1 MKDEYGLD
9 DSEILSWAEEMHL
22 LPAVKLLMNAF
33 DGAYFTAGYP
43 WMMTTGE
50 EEGRCWVDFKAIPE
64 HLYMVENESARGV
77 LMLAAS
83 LSDCGILV
91 NLSDALVEL
100 DEDTVKLVL
109 AAVADH
115 AANYATTHILPVYPW
130 PRHTD
135 A

>member
-50 EEGRCWVDFKAIPE
+50 EEGRCWVDFEAIPE
-64 HLYMVENESARGV
+64 NLDMIENESARGV
-77 LMLAAS
+77 VLLAAS
-83 LSDCGILV
+83 LSDCDIKAD
-91 NLSDALVEL
+91 LSGALVEL

-109 AAVADH
+109 AAIADH
-115 AANYATTHILPVYPW
+115 AANYSTTHILPVYPW
-130 PRHTD
+130 PRHAD

>member
-1 MKDEYGLD
+1 MIDEYGLD
-9 DSEILSWAEEMHL
+9 ESEILSWAEEIHV

-50 EEGRCWVDFKAIPE
+50 DEGRCWVDFEAIPE
-64 HLYMVENESARGV
+64 HLDMIENETAHGV
-77 LMLAAS
+77 LLLAAS
-83 LSDCGILV
+83 LSECRVLV
-91 NLSDALVEL
+91 NLSDVLVAL
-100 DEDTVKLVL
+100 DEDTIKLVL
-109 AAVADH
+109 AAVAEH
-115 AANYATTHILPVYPW
+115 AASFGTHILPVYPW